1 LPRYMKTP
9 YSIESR
15 RAPNAGAKNGAKS
28 NLSAKNAN
36 GARNAL
42 VAESVVA
49 AAEVDLSEVM
59 NAIRDLERKIDGRQP
74 AQAETAAAQTAA
86 AETAAATAAANVGQQ
101 DQKIDEIRTEI
112 AEIAGR
118 IQATKVEIAAL
129 RHPLSNED
137 KFESATE
144 ELSEIVRQTETAT
157 DGIMNSAEKIEEVV
171 ADLLTVTQD
180 EYANS
185 RLGDIA
191 DLITG
196 IYEACNF
203 QDLTGQRINKVIK
216 VLNYIEERVDA
227 MMATWDIRE
236 FQTMPLPEDITRK
249 DEDLTLSGP
258 MAEGQAIS
266 QDEIDA
272 LFD

>member
-1 LPRYMKTP
+1 MPRYMKTP

-28 NLSAKNAN
+28 NLSAKYTN

-42 VAESVVA
+42 VAESVVT

-59 NAIRDLERKIDGRQP
+59 NAIRDLESKIDGHQP
-74 AQAETAAAQTAA
+74 AAADTVAAESAATAATA
-86 AETAAATAAANVGQQ
+86 AAANVGQQ

-129 RHPLSNED
+129 RHPLANED

-157 DGIMNSAEKIEEVV
+157 DGIMNSAERIEEVV
-171 ADLLTVTQD
+171 ADLLTVTTD

-266 QDEIDA
+266 QEDIDA
-272 LFD
+272 MFD

>member
-1 LPRYMKTP
+1 MPRFMKTP

-28 NLSAKNAN
+28 NLSAKSAN

-42 VAESVVA
+42 VAESVVT

-59 NAIRDLERKIDGRQP
+59 EAIRALERKIDGHRP
-74 AQAETAAAQTAA
+74 AASDTAA
-86 AETAAATAAANVGQQ
+86 AESAAATAAANVGQQ

-157 DGIMNSAEKIEEVV
+157 DGIMNSAERIEEVV
-171 ADLLTVTQD
+171 ADLLTVTTD

-236 FQTMPLPEDITRK
+236 FQTMPLPKDITRK

>member
-1 LPRYMKTP
+1 MPRYMKTP

-15 RAPNAGAKNGAKS
+15 RAPNTGAKNGAGNGLGNKS
-28 NLSAKNAN
+28 ST

-42 VAESVVA
+42 VAESVVS

-59 NAIRDLERKIDGRQP
+59 EAIRALEAKIDGRQP
-74 AQAETAAAQTAA
+74 ATAAADMAND
-86 AETAAATAAANVGQQ
+86 AAATLGKQ
-101 DQKIDEIRTEI
+101 DQKIEEIRTEI
-112 AEIAGR
+112 SEIAGR

-144 ELSEIVRQTETAT
+144 ELSEIVRQTEHAT
-157 DGIMNSAEKIEEVV
+157 DGIMSNAEKIEEVV
-171 ADLLTVTQD
+171 ADLLTVTTD

-191 DLITG
+191 DLITA

-236 FQTMPLPEDITRK
+236 FQTMPLPQDITRK
-249 DEDLTLSGP
+249 DDDLTLSGP
-258 MAEGQAIS
+258 MTEGQAIS

>member
-1 LPRYMKTP
+1 MPKYMKTP
-9 YSIESR
+9 YSIETR
-15 RAPNAGAKNGAKS
+15 RTSSAGAKNGAKS
-28 NLSAKNAN
+28 NLSVKNN
-36 GARNAL
+36 IGTRNAL
-42 VAESVVA
+42 VTESVVS

-59 NAIRDLERKIDGRQP
+59 EAIRSLERKMDGHQPTPPAAAEAHKEID
-74 AQAETAAAQTAA
+74 TAAA
-86 AETAAATAAANVGQQ
+86 VDKQ
-101 DQKIDEIRTEI
+101 DEKIEEIRTEI
-112 AEIAGR
+112 SEIAGR

-137 KFESATE
+137 KFDSATE

-196 IYEACNF
+196 IYESCNF

>member
-1 LPRYMKTP
+1 MARYIKTP
-9 YSIESR
+9 YSIETKRAANSAGTR
-15 RAPNAGAKNGAKS
+15 RG
-28 NLSAKNAN
+28 SAEA
-36 GARNAL
+36 
-42 VAESVVA
+42 VVA

-59 NAIRDLERKIDGRQP
+59 DAIRVLEQKIDGKFRP
-74 AQAETAAAQTAA
+74 AELPAPEQDKASGDDK
-86 AETAAATAAANVGQQ
+86 VSQQ
-101 DQKIDEIRTEI
+101 DQKIEEIRTEI
-112 AEIAGR
+112 ADIAGR

-129 RHPLSNED
+129 RHPLANED

-144 ELSEIVRQTETAT
+144 ELSEIVRQTENAT
-157 DGIMNSAEKIEEVV
+157 EGIMSNAEKIEEVV

-191 DLITG
+191 DLITA

-203 QDLTGQRINKVIK
+203 QDLTGQRITKVIK

-227 MMATWDIRE
+227 MMETWDIRE
-236 FQTMPLPEDITRK
+236 FQTMPLPQDITRT
-249 DEDLTLSGP
+249 DEDLKLSGP
-258 MAEGQAIS
+258 LMEGEAIS

-272 LFD
+272 MFD

>member
-1 LPRYMKTP
+1 MPRYMKTP
-9 YSIESR
+9 YSIETR
-15 RAPNAGAKNGAKS
+15 RAPNAGAKNGAV
-28 NLSAKNAN
+28 AKNGAGTKHN
-36 GARNAL
+36 TGARNAL
-42 VAESVVA
+42 VAESVVT

-59 NAIRDLERKIDGRQP
+59 EAIRSLERKIDGHQP
-74 AQAETAAAQTAA
+74 TSLASEADKDTDAAAA
-86 AETAAATAAANVGQQ
+86 VGKQ
-101 DQKIDEIRTEI
+101 DQKIEEIRTEI
-112 AEIAGR
+112 SEIAGR

-157 DGIMNSAEKIEEVV
+157 DGIMTTAEKIEEVV
-171 ADLLTVTQD
+171 ADLLTVTTD

-236 FQTMPLPEDITRK
+236 FQTMPLPQDITRK

>member
-1 LPRYMKTP
+1 MPRYMKTP
-9 YSIESR
+9 YSIETR
-15 RAPNAGAKNGAKS
+15 RAPSAGAKTGAS
-28 NLSAKNAN
+28 PKNNA
-36 GARNAL
+36 GTRNAL
-42 VAESVVA
+42 VAESIVA

-59 NAIRDLERKIDGRQP
+59 EAIRALESKIDGHPPEP
-74 AQAETAAAQTAA
+74 APAE
-86 AETAAATAAANVGQQ
+86 ATAAAAAAVENTGKQ
-101 DQKIDEIRTEI
+101 DQKIEEIRTEI
-112 AEIAGR
+112 SEIAGR

-157 DGIMNSAEKIEEVV
+157 DGIMGNAEKIEEVV
-171 ADLLTVTQD
+171 ADLLTMTTD

-191 DLITG
+191 DLITA

-227 MMATWDIRE
+227 MMSTWDIRE

-258 MAEGQAIS
+258 MMEGQAIS
-266 QDEIDA
+266 QEDIDA
-272 LFD
+272 MFD

>member
-9 YSIESR
+9 YSIETR
-15 RAPNAGAKNGAKS
+15 RAPNAGAKNGAS
-28 NLSAKNAN
+28 PKNNA
-36 GARNAL
+36 GTRNAL

-59 NAIRDLERKIDGRQP
+59 EAIRALERKIDGHP
-74 AQAETAAAQTAA
+74 PETGA
-86 AETAAATAAANVGQQ
+86 AEATAAAAAAENAGKQ
-101 DQKIDEIRTEI
+101 DQKIEEIRTEI
-112 AEIAGR
+112 SEIAGR

-227 MMATWDIRE
+227 MMSTWDIRE

>member
-1 LPRYMKTP
+1 MPRYMKTP
-9 YSIESR
+9 YSIETR
-15 RAPNAGAKNGAKS
+15 RAPNAGAKTGAVAKNGAGTKHNTGS
-28 NLSAKNAN
+28 
-36 GARNAL
+36 RNAL
-42 VAESVVA
+42 VAESVVT

-59 NAIRDLERKIDGRQP
+59 EAIRSLERKIDGKQP
-74 AQAETAAAQTAA
+74 TPVAADRDADTAAV
-86 AETAAATAAANVGQQ
+86 VGKQ
-101 DQKIDEIRTEI
+101 DQKIEEIRTEI
-112 AEIAGR
+112 SEIAGR

-129 RHPLSNED
+129 RHPLSNDD

-157 DGIMNSAEKIEEVV
+157 DGIMTTAEKIEEVV

-236 FQTMPLPEDITRK
+236 FQTMPLPQDITRK

>member
-1 LPRYMKTP
+1 MPRYMKTP
-9 YSIESR
+9 YSIETR
-15 RAPNAGAKNGAKS
+15 RPPSAGSTNSAAKKNGAA
-28 NLSAKNAN
+28 AKNN
-36 GARNAL
+36 LVARNSLA
-42 VAESVVA
+42 AESVVA
-49 AAEVDLSEVM
+49 TAEVDLSEVM
-59 NAIRDLERKIDGRQP
+59 DAIRNLERKIDGQQLAP
-74 AQAETAAAQTAA
+74 AAADASADAA
-86 AETAAATAAANVGQQ
+86 AAVGKQ
-101 DQKIDEIRTEI
+101 DQKIEEIRTEI
-112 AEIAGR
+112 SEIAGR

-129 RHPLSNED
+129 RHPLSTED
-137 KFESATE
+137 KFDSATE

-196 IYEACNF
+196 IYESCNF

>member
-1 LPRYMKTP
+1 MPRYMKTP

-28 NLSAKNAN
+28 NLSGKNAN

-42 VAESVVA
+42 VAESVVT

-59 NAIRDLERKIDGRQP
+59 EAIRALERKIDGHP
-74 AQAETAAAQTAA
+74 AEPGA
-86 AETAAATAAANVGQQ
+86 AEATAAAAAAENVGKQ
-101 DQKIDEIRTEI
+101 DQKIEEIRTEI
-112 AEIAGR
+112 SEIAGR

-157 DGIMNSAEKIEEVV
+157 DGIMNSAEKIEEVI
-171 ADLLTVTQD
+171 ADLLTVTTD

-236 FQTMPLPEDITRK
+236 FQTMPLPKDITRK